1 MNRTTT
7 QTSTKTSIIS
17 IDVSSVYLR
26 FICIQ
31 IKKPE
36 RINCLLLRNTWLLQC
51 LSATKT
57 LPTTWLKNSFLHTG
71 LLSIQK
77 RHCIKS
83 NIRISDFF
91 PPASSDIKI
100 IQDKLKVAHRASNLC
115 GKLSLKPGTSTLNVM
130 TLTCLPI
137 VFSLAFMII
146 EKPNMKHQHWSKAS
160 QLLRISFKFWIF
172 RWTSQ
177 SLNLIPFL

>member
-26 FICIQ
+26 FIFIQ

-83 NIRISDFF
+83 NIRVSDFF
-91 PPASSDIKI
+91 PPASSDIKT
-100 IQDKLKVAHRASNLC
+100 IQDKLKVAHTASNLC
-115 GKLSLKPGTSTLNVM
+115 GKLSLKTGTSALNVM

-137 VFSLAFMII
+137 VFSLAFMIT
-146 EKPNMKHQHWSKAS
+146 EKPNMKHQY
-160 QLLRISFKFWIF
+160 
-172 RWTSQ
+172 
-177 SLNLIPFL
+177 